1 MVAPF
6 SPSPLGNLS
15 PKWSAFVV
23 LNCQVKL
30 LIFDAINTNLQ
41 CCTAQGCFD
50 ASDLRV
56 SLIVVTVAVY
66 NGLPRQPSPLVRLQ
80 VRFGVKASLATVSLA
95 PIKIVFLFSLGQR
108 AWQHIETNSEARES
122 LDLEVTQ
129 TQPAGWNRSALISVI
144 RTTPMRYSKWFL
156 LLSMHR
162 WFVLFYCCLLAKTR
176 LVSICCYCYCCYCCY
191 CCCCCSCCGWC
202 WCECGIV
209 LYGCLSFIV
218 WLLHIYLSSM
228 YSLYFHA
235 VWSNR
240 SSSCRSRRRQ
250 PQIRSRN
257 TPRQHRQPQ
266 QCRNYMKFQTESR
279 SHITRRTDLKLA
291 VPGLLLWQ
299 ITNSNKL
306 CSGQR

>member
-1 MVAPF
+1 MLLVAPF

-80 VRFGVKASLATVSLA
+80 VRFGVRASLATVSLA
-95 PIKIVFLFSLGQR
+95 PIKIVFLFSLGER

-129 TQPAGWNRSALISVI
+129 TQPVGWNRSALISVI

-156 LLSMHR
+156 LQSMHR
-162 WFVLFYCCLLAKTR
+162 WFVLFYSCLLAKTR
-176 LVSICCYCYCCYCCY
+176 LVSICCYCCY

-228 YSLYFHA
+228 Y
-235 VWSNR
+235 V
-240 SSSCRSRRRQ
+240 
-250 PQIRSRN
+250 
-257 TPRQHRQPQ
+257 
-266 QCRNYMKFQTESR
+266 
-279 SHITRRTDLKLA
+279 
-291 VPGLLLWQ
+291 
-299 ITNSNKL
+299 
-306 CSGQR
+306 